1 MNPFL
6 LTLSETFNQFWEARI
21 ERERQFLIAAAI
33 FFVLILL
40 YLIAIEPALTGRE
53 EIRKSL
59 PMLHQQAAQMQQMAQ
74 ELASLPSAE
83 NRHEVT
89 RETIEAG
96 MANNGLKAQTLSVSD
111 GVVRAQ
117 FNSTTMSAL
126 QAWLL
131 EVQKSSGL
139 FADEVKIT
147 GLEGGAI
154 SASLTLRQPVPS
166 NAN

>member
-1 MNPFL
+1 
-6 LTLSETFNQFWEARI
+6 
-21 ERERQFLIAAAI
+21 
-33 FFVLILL
+33 
-40 YLIAIEPALTGRE
+40 
-53 EIRKSL
+53 
-59 PMLHQQAAQMQQMAQ
+59 
-74 ELASLPSAE
+74 
-83 NRHEVT
+83 
-89 RETIEAG
+89 
-96 MANNGLKAQTLSVSD
+96 
-111 GVVRAQ
+111 
-117 FNSTTMSAL
+117 MSAL

>member
-74 ELASLPSAE
+74 
-83 NRHEVT
+83 
-89 RETIEAG
+89 
-96 MANNGLKAQTLSVSD
+96 MNNM
-111 GVVRAQ
+111 
-117 FNSTTMSAL
+117 MS
-126 QAWLL
+126 
-131 EVQKSSGL
+131 
-139 FADEVKIT
+139 
-147 GLEGGAI
+147 
-154 SASLTLRQPVPS
+154 
-166 NAN
+166 